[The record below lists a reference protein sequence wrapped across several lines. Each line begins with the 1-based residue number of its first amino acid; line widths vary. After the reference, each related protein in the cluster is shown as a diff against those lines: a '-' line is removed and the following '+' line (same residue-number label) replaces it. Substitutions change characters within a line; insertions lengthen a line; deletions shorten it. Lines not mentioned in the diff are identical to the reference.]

1 MSKTRTVSALLAA
14 EDSGSDVLFERLY
27 GSNAFLWPIARW
39 PIARALSQAEV
50 KLELR
55 AGKPATKA
63 QILQRVARLALPN
76 PASAD
81 KVPSAEH
88 LFMVSGTTHADARR
102 GVGNWLSD
110 DFAEALGGRA
120 AVIQDAPF
128 DILTPRAKRPANPR
142 TWTYSQASAR
152 IWRAAQA
159 TPLSDVQRERA
170 TQALSGMFDLFGP
183 LLSQDLRQR
192 LVGQIIPLLE
202 LTPHAEAEFIALLDR
217 AQPQTIYMQMAAYGD
232 RSNLIRIAHDRGI
245 SVAELQHGW
254 IGEAHA
260 AYNFGRAF
268 VDSEMA
274 SSLPDTLLTFG
285 HYWGKDL
292 SFPGRIVPVGKPPL
306 EATSLSAPSYD
317 SRQRRLLVI
326 SSEYETGKL
335 IEAVTL
341 LRQHLPD
348 EWELVLRP
356 HPAER
361 ADAEVLFEQALSH
374 GAVLDPMVD
383 LNASLSASRA
393 VVGMTSTVL
402 FEALPFNINVGVI
415 ETDLAKY
422 YANAATF
429 PNRLDDEASYSAF
442 AKTIQ
447 RPPVTQQSEIDDMWH
462 PNPVSTFLTEISGR

>member
-1 MSKTRTVSALLAA
+1 MSKTGTVSALLAA
-14 EDSGSDVLFERLY
+14 EDSGSDVLFERLS
-27 GSNAFLWPIARW
+27 GSSAFLWPIARW
-39 PIARALSQAEV
+39 PIARALAQAEV

-55 AGKPATKA
+55 ASKPATKA
-63 QILQRVARLALPN
+63 QVLQRVARLALPN

-81 KVPSAEH
+81 NVSSVEH
-88 LFMVSGTTHADARR
+88 LFVVSGTTHADAPR

-110 DFAEALGGRA
+110 DFSQALGERA
-120 AVIQDAPF
+120 AVVQDAAF
-128 DILTPRAKRPANPR
+128 DILTPRVKRPANPR

-159 TPLSDVQRERA
+159 SPLSDTQRERA

-192 LVGQIIPLLE
+192 LLGQILPLLE
-202 LTPHAEAEFIALLDR
+202 LTPHAEAEFIALLDQ
-217 AQPQTIYMQMAAYGD
+217 AQPRAIYMQMAAYGD
-232 RSNLIRIAHDRGI
+232 RSNLIRVAHDRGI

-254 IGEAHA
+254 IGAAHA

-268 VDSEMA
+268 FDSELT
-274 SSLPDTLLTFG
+274 SSLPDTLFTFG
-285 HYWGKDL
+285 QYWGKDL

-306 EATSLSAPSYD
+306 ETTCLSAPSYD
-317 SRQRRLLVI
+317 ARQQRLLVI

-341 LRQHLPD
+341 LKRHLPD
-348 EWELVLRP
+348 EWEVVLRP

-361 ADAEVLFEQALSH
+361 ADGVVRFEEALSH

-429 PNRLDDEASYSAF
+429 PNRLDDEASYCAF
-442 AKTIQ
+442 ARAIQ
-447 RPPVTQQSEIDDMWH
+447 RPPVTRKSEIDDMWH
-462 PNPVSTFLTEISGR
+462 PNAVATFLTEVSGR